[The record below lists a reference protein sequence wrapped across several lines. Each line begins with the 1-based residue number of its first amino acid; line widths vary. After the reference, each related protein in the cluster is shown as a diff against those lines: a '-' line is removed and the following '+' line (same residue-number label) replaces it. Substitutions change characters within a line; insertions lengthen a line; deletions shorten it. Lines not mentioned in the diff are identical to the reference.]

1 MKPPLSTRAQTGR
14 YCDLS
19 EMSAANISYKIPRR
33 LQKSKKGVTAAE
45 MQMARTRE
53 DILYSAR
60 KNMTTQHNHS
70 RGEIKGYGSFTN
82 YLDKTIQI
90 YGSFNNMMK

>member
-1 MKPPLSTRAQTGR
+1 MLT
-14 YCDLS
+14 
-19 EMSAANISYKIPRR
+19 ANISYKCPRR

-45 MQMARTRE
+45 MQQARTRDE
-53 DILYSAR
+53 ILYSAR

-82 YLDKTIQI
+82 YLDRTIQI
-90 YGSFNNMMK
+90 YGSYTNVPK